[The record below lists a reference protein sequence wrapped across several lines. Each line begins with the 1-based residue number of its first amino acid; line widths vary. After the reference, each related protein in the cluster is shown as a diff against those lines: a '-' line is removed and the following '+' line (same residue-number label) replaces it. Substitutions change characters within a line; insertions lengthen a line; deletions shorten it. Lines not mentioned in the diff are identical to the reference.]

1 MCGRGAT
8 RESRSLRQGCAGEDG
23 YLISR
28 KGFIGN
34 LKLQMESLFQ
44 RETHQRGAANGEV
57 YPKIV
62 LAVIVMLFI

>member
-1 MCGRGAT
+1 M
-8 RESRSLRQGCAGEDG
+8 
-23 YLISR
+23 ISR
-28 KGFIGN
+28 KGFIRN

-44 RETHQRGAANGEV
+44 RETHQRGAANGDV